1 MPNSTESG
9 PEGLELSNEPVVLT
23 WTNPDLHHLSHTTND
38 NFTICMHHRVDLG
51 TASFQFRAEVSL
63 KDRRDSICVLL
74 SIPPEN
80 IHRLAL
86 AEDDGGMALAA
97 SSLGTT
103 TRCLRFNLRKAPS
116 LIVPKGDI
124 TPRQRSSRIVLDS
137 LRALAT
143 QTAFS
148 LHLSAAKT
156 SDAQWTA
163 LCAAVTSGSLR
174 SVETFSGV
182 ASLYGGKGGRVLKG
196 EELRSFSGP
205 SPPPEPSSEQGGRVV
220 EGAELEPFLGPP
232 PPPPVPFPEQ
242 GNQGDGPPSYDAAND
257 AAANAANA
265 DPSQATGSGNKRRRS
280 NSDVASS
287 SRPSQYVNVEDMLRK
302 LLARVEDG
310 FGEVGSRLD
319 HMEQRLSDLERRHD
333 EELASIRQVQASSSE
348 QINELRDE
356 LEAGLYDVRKET
368 EEIISTQVED
378 EWYIA
383 RANLED
389 FVKEEMA
396 AVEERFEQKLEE
408 DLTRANVTLEFSWDR

>member
-23 WTNPDLHHLSHTTND
+23 WTNPDLHHLSHTTNN
-38 NFTICMHHRVDLG
+38 NFTICMHHRVDSG
-51 TASFQFRAEVSL
+51 TVSFQFRAEVSL

-74 SIPPEN
+74 FIPPEN

-205 SPPPEPSSEQGGRVV
+205 SPPPGPSSEQGD
-220 EGAELEPFLGPP
+220 
-232 PPPPVPFPEQ
+232 
-242 GNQGDGPPSYDAAND
+242 QGDGPPSYDAAND
-257 AAANAANA
+257 AAANA

-356 LEAGLYDVRKET
+356 LEAGLYDVRKEN